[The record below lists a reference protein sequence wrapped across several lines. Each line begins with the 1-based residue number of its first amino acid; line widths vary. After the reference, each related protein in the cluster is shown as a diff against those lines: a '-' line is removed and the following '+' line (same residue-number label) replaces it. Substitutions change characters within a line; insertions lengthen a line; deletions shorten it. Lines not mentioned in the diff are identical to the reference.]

1 MPITPNKLYMVRL
14 IGELENQLTITTL
27 WVKGHTASPASTV
40 AAELSGIRSGMIT
53 NIIPAYR
60 NFISSRWHGN
70 HLLILEM
77 TTKPRQMWDEVLAVS
92 GVQDAISLPAF
103 SGGLLSLRSGFSDRT
118 RNGRLFIPSPSSGD
132 CDGSRLTGA
141 SFGLLQALGGALIN
155 TWGPTG
161 SNTYG
166 RLGIMSMKLGRTQ
179 PGGPHTPYSYSTVGW
194 TQCTEIIPRS
204 EIATIRK
211 RKLGRGQ

>member
-1 MPITPNKLYMVRL
+1 
-14 IGELENQLTITTL
+14 
-27 WVKGHTASPASTV
+27 
-40 AAELSGIRSGMIT
+40 
-53 NIIPAYR
+53 
-60 NFISSRWHGN
+60 
-70 HLLILEM
+70 M
-77 TTKPRQMWDEVLAVS
+77 TTKPRVMMDEVLSVS

-141 SFGLLQALGGALIN
+141 SFGLLAALGGALVN
-155 TWGPTG
+155 TFGPTG
-161 SNTYG
+161 TNTYG

-179 PGGPHTPYSYSTVGW
+179 PGGPGTPYNYSLAGFTA
-194 TQCTEIIPRS
+194 CTDIIPRS

>member
-1 MPITPNKLYMVRL
+1 MPITPNKLYMIRL

-40 AAELSGIRSGMIT
+40 TAEMSGLRLNMVNS
-53 NIIPAYR
+53 IIPAYR
-60 NFISSRWHGN
+60 NFVSSRWHGN

-103 SGGLLSLRSGFSDRT
+103 AGGLLSLRSGFSDRA

-141 SFGLLQALGGALIN
+141 SFGLLSSLGGALIN

-161 SNTYG
+161 TNTYG

-179 PGGPHTPYSYSTVGW
+179 PGGPGTPYNYSTAGW